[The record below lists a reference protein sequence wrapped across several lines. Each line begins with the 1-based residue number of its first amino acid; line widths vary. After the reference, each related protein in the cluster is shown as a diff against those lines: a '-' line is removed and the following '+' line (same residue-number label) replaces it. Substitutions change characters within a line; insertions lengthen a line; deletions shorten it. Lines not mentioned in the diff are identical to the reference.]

1 MATVSSV
8 KQLDGRD
15 VELYWDIVKE
25 TLVKIF
31 KKDPRC
37 VDDLRNEIACAPNF
51 QQLLHYHNEPLRI
64 AEILAGVP
72 THAPLPLIGR
82 YLELEE
88 QVFEGRIVLFLQH
101 SKKSLKAAS
110 LVRKVFGR
118 GTQEVGKQALK
129 RLVDRGTV
137 SVGLD
142 RKIKLA
148 KT

>member
-31 KKDPRC
+31 EKDPRC
-37 VDDLRNEIACAPNF
+37 VDGLRDEIACAPNL
-51 QQLLHYHNEPLRI
+51 QQLLQYHEEPLHVV
-64 AEILAGVP
+64 EMLAGVP
-72 THAPLPLIGR
+72 AHMSPHFVGR
-82 YLELEE
+82 YLELKER
-88 QVFEGRIVLFLQH
+88 VFEERIVLFLQRNE
-101 SKKSLKAAS
+101 KPLKAAS
-110 LVRKVFGR
+110 LAKKVFGK
-118 GTQEVGKQALK
+118 GTQEEGKQALK